1 MNYSKSFL
9 KNYKFLLEIL
19 AFSLVIFLLFHYF
32 FKLDTNYIYRNNYF
46 PWDSFEYLKFINNF
60 QAGEVIYK
68 INSPFNERILFPFLV
83 YKISNI
89 FNIKYID
96 AALYLNT
103 FSIVISFL
111 IYFWL
116 SFHFRISI
124 LARWIIFLT
133 FLISWEGPF
142 RTSLY
147 YPGSSFGF
155 DCLLISILTF
165 LTYFYYKNK
174 SKIFYYFLP
183 LFFFLFTFQR
193 GIVILSIPFFFII
206 FNIILKKFIK
216 NKYIILKDINFYC
229 FLTSFASLIM
239 IKFNSLGS
247 GSYSM
252 FRNIVKFIYFRIH
265 PLEFFY
271 TFYLALG
278 GIFLIIIV
286 YLLLFLKNDF
296 KKKIIF
302 YLKNNNTYLITIF
315 FTSIVLST
323 IGGDDSNR
331 FLLWF
336 FIWYLLIG
344 SYCLDFF
351 FNINKKFSTFFFI
364 ILSLLWSRC
373 FIPAM
378 PPLSFSDRF
387 VANQYVSTNYDIR
400 LFYGFD
406 YFKKFRNDIVKI
418 KIPIGEPY
426 LLRKNNDTEE
436 IYVTS
441 NFSSPEYYFLQYWN
455 AYKYRINNIPFPLG
469 YLHNQRDALVDHPTH
484 GKSWVRLIYIAQWIL
499 LTIVFFYKFRSKII
513 K

>member
-1 MNYSKSFL
+1 MSYSKSFL
-9 KNYKFLLEIL
+9 KNCKFLLEIL
-19 AFSLVIFLLFHYF
+19 AFSVVIFLLFHYF
-32 FKLDTNYIYRNNYF
+32 FKLDTNYIYKNNYF

-60 QAGEVIYK
+60 QAGEVIHK

-83 YKISNI
+83 YKISII

-96 AALYLNT
+96 AALFLNISST
-103 FSIVISFL
+103 IISFL
-111 IYFWL
+111 IYFLL
-116 SFHFRISI
+116 SLHFKISL

-133 FLISWEGPF
+133 FLVSWEGPF
-142 RTSLY
+142 RVSLY

-165 LTYFYYKNK
+165 LTYCSYENR

-206 FNIILKKFIK
+206 FSIILKKFTK
-216 NKYIILKDINFYC
+216 SKYTVLKDINFYC
-229 FLTSFASLIM
+229 FLASLSSLLIL
-239 IKFNSLGS
+239 KLNSGGT

-252 FRNIVKFIYFRIH
+252 FRNIIKFTYFRIH
-265 PLEFFY
+265 PLEFLY
-271 TFYLALG
+271 TFYFALG

-286 YLLLFLKNDF
+286 YLLLFFRKDYKKN
-296 KKKIIF
+296 IIF
-302 YLKNNNTYLITIF
+302 YFKNNNTYLVTIF
-315 FTSIVLST
+315 FTSLVLST

-336 FIWYLLIG
+336 FIWYLLFG
-344 SYCLDFF
+344 AYCLDFF
-351 FNINKKFSTFFFI
+351 LKINKKFAFFFI
-364 ILSLLWSRC
+364 TLSFFWSRC

-387 VANQYVSTNYDIR
+387 VGNQYVSTNYDIR
-400 LFYGFD
+400 LFYGLD

-426 LLRKNNDTEE
+426 LLKKNTETEE
-436 IYVTS
+436 IYVTA
-441 NFSSPEYYFLQYWN
+441 NYSSPEYYFLQYWN
-455 AYKYRINNIPFPLG
+455 AYKYRINNIPFPIG
-469 YLHNQRDALVDHPTH
+469 YLHNQRDALIDHPTH
-484 GKSWVRLIYIAQWIL
+484 GKSWVRLIYIAQWIF
-499 LTIVFFYKFRSKII
+499 LTIVFFYKFRFKKI